1 MSITIKGFI
10 ESSLIEW
17 EGNIAAILFLPHCNM
32 RCPYCHATH
41 LVNKPNELESIP
53 LEVVEKRIKKNK
65 DWLGYLGWDILVSIY
80 YLGILGKERVQFWH
94 LLLWTTLHRRE
105 LFPLAV
111 TLAVYGH
118 HFRKVSE
125 LHVL

>member
-1 MSITIKGFI
+1 MIFFKEYKSPKISGKVKLEHILALF
-10 ESSLIEW
+10 SS
-17 EGNIAAILFLPHCNM
+17 AYH
-32 RCPYCHATH
+32 
-41 LVNKPNELESIP
+41 
-53 LEVVEKRIKKNK
+53 
-65 DWLGYLGWDILVSIY
+65 
-80 YLGILGKERVQFWH
+80 LGIVGKERFQFWN

-125 LHVL
+125 LHIL